1 MTKQFILEQA
11 RCLSKTEP
19 TELVSCLNQM
29 LLRKGKALTAPPE
42 IFLKD
47 VTQGN
52 TRNSFVLKEFK
63 GYEQGKLYLTR
74 RTRQGDGDKDD
85 EMSYTLFTVYPA
97 GIVIIF
103 TLVGTRCNWR
113 KEITPYIQ
121 HFFACPG

>member
-11 RCLSKTEP
+11 RCLSKTEL
-19 TELVSCLNQM
+19 TELVSYLNQM
-29 LLRKGKALTAPPE
+29 LLTKCKTLTTPPE
-42 IFLKD
+42 IFLKE
-47 VTQGN
+47 VVKGN

-97 GIVIIF
+97 GIAIIF
-103 TLVGTRCNWR
+103 TLGGARCNWR
-113 KEITPYIQ
+113 EELAPYIQ